1 MPARTTDAPFIP
13 GAMDAQEQLR
23 TYHGFNLSLRYIT
36 LAVVVVLSLLVVGL
50 CAPGGWSAGLLVAA
64 VELAIGLYFAR
75 DRTGT
80 TWQGEVAG
88 LLVSTD
94 MDSGLHA
101 LDGAGGPGEPAALA
115 AERPVRQPAQ

>member
-64 VELAIGLYFAR
+64 VELAVGLYFAR
-75 DRTGT
+75 NRAGT

-101 LDGAGGPGEPAALA
+101 LDGAGVLGEPAALA
-115 AERPVRQPAQ
+115 AERPVPEPTQ